1 MCAWACISFGN
12 QQTTLSSLLRPFR
25 QLALEMGKQRMVPR
39 PCHHRARPHF
49 FAKRTLFHCH
59 VRQQEQ
65 QQQIE
70 NDTELVYGRQI
81 SKLRGRVRG
90 RDAKYPNVL
99 RIRRVGSP
107 IATNFNYHIISLI
120 RDSIRAPKWKEM
132 ERRQTHTPLFAKFAS
147 FPIVQVC
154 VRVCSQLLI
163 ALIINIREGIAGARR
178 AGNRLSCR

>member
-1 MCAWACISFGN
+1 MTLNASLGSSIAIKTLHCLCVCVCVGVYLICN

-39 PCHHRARPHF
+39 PCHHRARLPF

-81 SKLRGRVRG
+81 SKQRGSERER
-90 RDAKYPNVL
+90 
-99 RIRRVGSP
+99 
-107 IATNFNYHIISLI
+107 
-120 RDSIRAPKWKEM
+120 
-132 ERRQTHTPLFAKFAS
+132 ERR
-147 FPIVQVC
+147 
-154 VRVCSQLLI
+154 
-163 ALIINIREGIAGARR
+163 
-178 AGNRLSCR
+178 